1 MNGWY
6 ALDKYYLK
14 SDNSSAYAA
23 ALILNPAC
31 RKKYI
36 AMNWKTSWQWPAF
49 DSVKQLWSS
58 TYRDV
63 DIPPRFESNE
73 EATVALDE
81 YDLLEKD
88 LDPPN
93 LAEAQSSWWA
103 KEEQQ
108 ERYPRLA
115 QMALDILSIPP
126 MSAEPERVFSGARR
140 QISWERMQL
149 GAANVE
155 RKECLK
161 SWVRSGITSDKFDV
175 EEEDTLAVKKSE
187 KNAQSINWD

>member
-1 MNGWY
+1 MSEEVY
-6 ALDKYYLK
+6 RYELED
-14 SDNSSAYAA
+14 
-23 ALILNPAC
+23 ILAEAS
-31 RKKYI
+31 I
-36 AMNWKTSWQWPAF
+36 
-49 DSVKQLWSS
+49 DSVKQLWNS

-88 LDPPN
+88 LDVIGDHSRDEYESYANAAPVPC
-93 LAEAQSSWWA
+93 LGSIIKWWA

-115 QMALDILSIPP
+115 QMVLDILSKPP
-126 MSAEPERVFSGARR
+126 MSVEPERVFSGARK

-149 GAANVE
+149 RAANVE

-161 SWVRSGITSDKFDV
+161 GWVRSGFTSDKFDV
-175 EEEDTLAVKKSE
+175 EEEDSFAVKKSE